1 MVPIPG
7 VFHMGLNA
15 QEAIFA
21 WYQPVTS
28 RLTSA
33 VFGKAL
39 LSVPLKALHR
49 KYFLD
54 LLING
59 WRLCRRDILRRMEE
73 IQEGNIDAIL
83 LLNLFEEVVPVALDL
98 YAAFLD
104 GDSSLF
110 ESLLLRSLR
119 IYAQLGKENYV
130 NCLLLFIGT
139 TEYWRTHFPEVHEKL
154 LLASIASAKRK

>member
-1 MVPIPG
+1 
-7 VFHMGLNA
+7 MGLNA

-21 WYQPVTS
+21 WYQPATS

-59 WRLCRRDILRRMEE
+59 WRLCRHSSRYSAKD
-73 IQEGNIDAIL
+73 G
-83 LLNLFEEVVPVALDL
+83 
-98 YAAFLD
+98 
-104 GDSSLF
+104 GDS
-110 ESLLLRSLR
+110 
-119 IYAQLGKENYV
+119 
-130 NCLLLFIGT
+130 IG
-139 TEYWRTHFPEVHEKL
+139 EH
-154 LLASIASAKRK
+154 